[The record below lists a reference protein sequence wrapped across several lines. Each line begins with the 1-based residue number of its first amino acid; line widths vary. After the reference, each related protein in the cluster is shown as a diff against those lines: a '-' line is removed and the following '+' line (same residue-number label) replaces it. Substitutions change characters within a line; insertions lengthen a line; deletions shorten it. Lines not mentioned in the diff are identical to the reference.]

1 MNTIHEINNI
11 FFKHP
16 VVRIKFHKKN
26 GGTRTIIGTSWETM
40 MPEDKRP
47 NGNGQANYHR
57 AYPVFD
63 LNLQEWRAFSPDSII
78 SIEPLLGDTTAAV
91 AAG

>member
-1 MNTIHEINNI
+1 MSNLHNINNI

-26 GGTRTIIGTSWETM
+26 GGTRTIIGTSWESM

-63 LNLQEWRAFSPDSII
+63 LNLQDWRSFPPDNVL
-78 SIEPLLGDTTAAV
+78 SIEAV
-91 AAG
+91 TG

>member
-1 MNTIHEINNI
+1 MTNLHEINNI

-26 GGTRTIIGTSWETM
+26 GGTRTIIGTAWETM
-40 MPEDKRP
+40 MPEEKRP
-47 NGNGQANYHR
+47 NGNGQANYFR

-63 LNLQEWRAFSPDSII
+63 LNLQDWRSFSPDNVL
-78 SIEPLLGDTTAAV
+78 SIEAV
-91 AAG
+91 TS